1 MFGVNWWPVK
11 NTRLSFDWV
20 WNGFNNP
27 IPFTGGNPLSSFN
40 TLWFR
45 YAMFF
50 RGRNAMAGSGSI
62 SAADSAEL
70 RRLADFAQIGFSSL
84 VRSPSA
90 AAGSGNG
97 GVAS

>member
-50 RGRNAMAGSGSI
+50 SRKKGAGRFWIDIG
-62 SAADSAEL
+62 
-70 RRLADFAQIGFSSL
+70 RRFGPTSDG
-84 VRSPSA
+84 RPT
-90 AAGSGNG
+90 
-97 GVAS
+97 